1 MASGHGVAKPN
12 TAGHP
17 ARQVGA
23 ERFPDSRTTMVGP
36 SADLGPSS
44 LFSGKNVR
52 GVTMDSYGAIT
63 TGRPVGRYDRSKS

>member
-1 MASGHGVAKPN
+1 
-12 TAGHP
+12 
-17 ARQVGA
+17 
-23 ERFPDSRTTMVGP
+23 MVGP

-44 LFSGKNVR
+44 LFYGKNVR